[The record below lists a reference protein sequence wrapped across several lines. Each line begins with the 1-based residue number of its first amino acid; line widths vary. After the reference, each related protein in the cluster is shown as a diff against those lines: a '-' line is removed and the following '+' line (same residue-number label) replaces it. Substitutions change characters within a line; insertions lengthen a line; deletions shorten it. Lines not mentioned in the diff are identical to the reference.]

1 MEATPTEATPAQATP
16 GQATPGQATPAG
28 SAIPRWIVTAL
39 AVGITVCSIAWA
51 TDMFRAVGLLIY
63 TEQYLAGMLALAL
76 PMLFL
81 HVPAS
86 KGRERKGS
94 VPWYDMVAAVMGV
107 LAASFVAVRFPDLS
121 EMTPERPTE
130 GLIPAGIMLVLL
142 VEGLRRTVGLVLV
155 VVVVFFFLLTL
166 VGHLVPGELVGRPV
180 HLDQLVYY
188 LGWESTGVLSIPMRI
203 VTTIVVAFVLF
214 GRVLFITGGS
224 EFFTDISMVLMGR
237 TRGGPAKI
245 AVCASSLFG
254 SISGSTVSNVV
265 TTGVI
270 TIPLMREGGYKA
282 HHAGAIEAVA
292 STGGQLMPPVMGA
305 SAFLMAEFL
314 QIPYTE
320 VVLAALVPA
329 ILYYWGLFIQADLE
343 AARSRIDRVP
353 EDRIPAAG
361 PVLKTGWFFPVPF
374 VILVVALF
382 WYNFT
387 PERAA
392 LYAAASVV
400 VCTVI
405 FGYKGRRFGWRDAL
419 EVLRSTGITV
429 ADIFMIGAAA
439 GIVIGSLN
447 VSGLGFALTL
457 SMVKIAGGHLIP
469 LLLIAA
475 VVCIVLGMGMPT
487 VGVYVLLATLVAPA
501 LIEIGVNEKAAHLFI
516 LYFGMMSMITPPVAV
531 GAFAAATLAESDP
544 VRTGFAAMR
553 FGWVAFV
560 IPFLFVGSTT
570 LLLEGDVMS
579 IVLDIATAGAGVWLV
594 CVGIMGYLTRRL
606 GGLQRLAF
614 IFAGLVL
621 MVPAEAVD
629 HGYWLS
635 LVGACMGA
643 ALLVT
648 EASARRRIRVG
659 A

>member
-1 MEATPTEATPAQATP
+1 
-16 GQATPGQATPAG
+16 
-28 SAIPRWIVTAL
+28 
-39 AVGITVCSIAWA
+39 
-51 TDMFRAVGLLIY
+51 MFRAVGLLIY

-81 HVPAS
+81 HIPAG
-86 KGRERKGS
+86 KGRERKGP
-94 VPWYDMVAAVMGV
+94 VPWYDIVAAVMGV

-130 GLIPAGIMLVLL
+130 GLIPAAIMLFLL
-142 VEGLRRTVGLVLV
+142 VEGLRRTVGMVLV
-155 VVVVFFFLLTL
+155 AVVVFFFLLTL
-166 VGHLVPGELVGRPV
+166 VGHLVPGDLVGRPV

-214 GRVLFITGGS
+214 GRVLFMTGGS

-329 ILYYWGLFIQADLE
+329 ILYYVGLFIQADLE

-374 VILVVALF
+374 VILVVTLF
-382 WYNFT
+382 WYNYT

-400 VCTVI
+400 VCTLI
-405 FGYKGRRFGWRDAL
+405 FGYKGRRLGWRDAL

-429 ADIFMIGAAA
+429 ADIFMIAAAA

-457 SMVKIAGGHLIP
+457 SMVQIAGGHLIP

-501 LIEIGVNEKAAHLFI
+501 LIEIGVAEKAAHLFI

-570 LLLEGDVMS
+570 LLLEGDTMS
-579 IVLDIATAGAGVWLV
+579 IVLDVATAGAGVWFV
-594 CVGIMGYLTRRL
+594 CVGIIGYLARPL
-606 GGLQRLAF
+606 GGLHRVVF
-614 IFAGLVL
+614 VCAGLVL
-621 MVPAEAVD
+621 MVPVQAVD
-629 HGYWLS
+629 LGYWFPLA
-635 LVGACMGA
+635 GACMGA
-643 ALLVT
+643 ALLAT
-648 EASARRRIRVG
+648 EATARRRLKVG